1 VAGLILLSAN
11 FLRDRSD
18 IDQAYFIEK
27 DDFGKYIANNLEG
40 NIAGN
45 MRLEITRNMPDL
57 KLSSSHYNDKLA
69 FFDPGVTINSIS
81 QLMEY
86 CKENEID
93 YLVIE
98 NGIVQKRY
106 PIFTEIIIQNNQ
118 YEFLEE
124 KFNSDDMNYQ
134 KFKAEIFKINWEQYN
149 GN

>member
-1 VAGLILLSAN
+1 
-11 FLRDRSD
+11 
-18 IDQAYFIEK
+18 
-27 DDFGKYIANNLEG
+27 
-40 NIAGN
+40 
-45 MRLEITRNMPDL
+45 
-57 KLSSSHYNDKLA
+57 
-69 FFDPGVTINSIS
+69 
-81 QLMEY
+81 MEY